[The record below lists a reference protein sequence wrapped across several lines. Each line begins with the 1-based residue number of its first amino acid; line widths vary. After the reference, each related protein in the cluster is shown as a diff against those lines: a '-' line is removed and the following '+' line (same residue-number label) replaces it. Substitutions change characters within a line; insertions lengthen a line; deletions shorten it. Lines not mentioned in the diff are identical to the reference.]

1 MTAKHTTLVAIAVVT
16 VFTAVVTAQSSSRN
30 YTQWRGSRRDGAAA
44 AFNEPKAWPE
54 RLTER
59 WKVDVGLGYA
69 TPLVVGDRI
78 YMFSRKGENET
89 MSALDAAS
97 GKVLWQTGYPVRF
110 EMNKAAARHGPGPKA
125 TPVFANGRLYSIG
138 MTGIVTAFDAG
149 SGKQLWQKPGSEPLP
164 MYTTH
169 SFSPAFDRGVV
180 FFHVGGHGKGA
191 LTAFDASTG
200 EVKWSWDGDG
210 PGYGS
215 PIVVDLAGTRQVIAL
230 TQAKLV
236 GLDAATG
243 ALLWARPFV
252 STNFTNS
259 ATPVLYRQTVIASN
273 GGPVVAVNV
282 TKRNNAWAVENA
294 WENPDQP
301 FRLSNAVVVGDT
313 VFGLSQRNQGQYF
326 AIDARTGKT
335 LWTSEPRQA
344 ANASIVYS
352 GRVVF
357 SLEEDGELVVFRNS
371 GTGLEQLRRYKLAD
385 AETWTQPV
393 ISGNRVFVKDVS
405 SLALWTLN

>member
-1 MTAKHTTLVAIAVVT
+1 MAIAVLT
-16 VFTAVVTAQSSSRN
+16 ALTAVTAAQSSSRN

-44 AFNEPKAWPE
+44 AFSEPKGWPE
-54 RLTER
+54 RLTQR

-69 TPLVVGDRI
+69 TPLVVGDRL
-78 YMFSRKGENET
+78 YMFSRKDENET
-89 MSALDAAS
+89 MSALDAGS
-97 GKVLWQTGYPVRF
+97 GKVLWQTGYPARF
-110 EMNKAAARHGPGPKA
+110 EMNKAAARHGPGPKS

-149 SGKQLWQKPGSEPLP
+149 SGKQLWQKPGSELVP
-164 MYTTH
+164 MYTSH
-169 SFSPAFDRGVV
+169 AFSPVVDRGVV
-180 FFHVGGHGKGA
+180 IFHVGGHGKGA
-191 LTAFDASTG
+191 VTAFDVNTG
-200 EVKWSWDGDG
+200 DVKWSWDGDG

-215 PIVVDLAGTRQVIAL
+215 PIVVDLGGTRQVITI

-243 ALLWARPFV
+243 ALLWERPFV
-252 STNFTNS
+252 SNNFTNS
-259 ATPVLYRQTVIASN
+259 VTPVLYRQTLIMSN

-282 TKRNNAWAVENA
+282 TKRNNEWAVENA
-294 WENPDQP
+294 WENADQP

-313 VFGLSQRNQGQYF
+313 IFGLSTRNMGQYF

-335 LWTSEPRQA
+335 LWNSEPRQA
-344 ANASIVYS
+344 GNASLVYA
-352 GRVVF
+352 GKVLF
-357 SLEEDGELVVFRNS
+357 SLEEDGELVVFRNG
-371 GTGLEQLRRYKLAD
+371 GTGLEELRRYKLAD
-385 AETWTQPV
+385 TETWTQPV